1 MLGAAATVWY
11 GAVPAAAITGGADA
25 DNKYPFVAHVAVGDT
40 ERACSGTLVHPQL
53 VLTAAA
59 CFADG
64 QGAVRAGEPASRST
78 VTVGRSDLAGGTGG
92 TVTMV
97 TDLIPHPD
105 RDLVLA
111 RLETPATAAPIAIAT
126 DAPEVGE
133 SLTVAGFGRTRTDW
147 VPGRLKQG
155 RSTVDAVSGPAL
167 DLAAG
172 DSGAGVCKG
181 DAGGPAFRERD
192 GDVELVAVH
201 HGSNQAGCL
210 GEAQGAPRSA
220 ETRVDDVRA
229 WIVGRFPGFA
239 TGFEDGQP
247 APHFV
252 STVDAGGAGGGGIRN
267 VGGICCSLTGP
278 EAALRAERPTHGGSN
293 MLMYSGKDNNETSS
307 FAYTKVFKPGN
318 LQVRG
323 STALSYWIYPQ
334 SNASNGGVS
343 GNNSTC
349 VAVDLVYTDGSTLRD
364 SAVLDQRGHRPHPAG
379 QCDNLPL
386 DTWTEVVV
394 RIGDVADG
402 KQIATIS
409 VGYDQP
415 GKLGGYRG
423 YIDDIAITDVVAP
436 ATFATG
442 LETGQPAP
450 TWTSTVSTG
459 TARGGLRNVSGICC
473 SLTGPEAAVRAEPT
487 THGGEKTLMYSGKDD
502 NSTSSFAYTK
512 VFQLSNAFVTPTSR
526 LSYWIHPQSNAG
538 NHNVSGGNSSCVAV
552 DLIFKAHA
560 DGTERSL
567 RDLGVVDQHGRSV
580 HPSGQCEQLPLD
592 RWSYVSVP
600 LGAVAN
606 GREITQ
612 IDIGYDQKP
621 GTGGYRGYVDDIRI
635 TP

>member
-1 MLGAAATVWY
+1 MLAAAATIGY
-11 GAVPAAAITGGADA
+11 GAGPAAAITGGADA
-25 DNKYPFVAHVAVGDT
+25 DDKYPFVAHLAVGDT

-59 CFADG
+59 CFADE
-64 QGAVRAGEPASRST
+64 QGAVRAGEPATRST

-92 TVTMV
+92 TVTTV

-111 RLETPATAAPIAIAT
+111 RLEVPATAAPIAVAT
-126 DAPEVGE
+126 DAPEAGE
-133 SLTVAGFGRTRTDW
+133 SLIVAGFGRTRTDW

-155 RSTVDAVSGPAL
+155 RSTVDTVSGPTL
-167 DLAAG
+167 DLAGGESA
-172 DSGAGVCKG
+172 AGVCKG

-192 GDVELVAVH
+192 GAVELVAVH

-210 GEAQGAPRSA
+210 GEAQGAPRST

-229 WIVGRFPGFA
+229 WIVGNFPGFA
-239 TGFEDGQP
+239 TGFEAGQP

-252 STVDAGGAGGGGIRN
+252 NAIDDAGAGHGGIRN
-267 VGGICCSLTGP
+267 VGGVCCSLTGP
-278 EAALRAERPTHGGSN
+278 QADVRAERPTHGGTT
-293 MLMYSGKDNNETSS
+293 MLMYSGKDNNATSS

-318 LQVRG
+318 LRVRR
-323 STALSYWIYPQ
+323 STVLSYWIYPQ
-334 SNASNGGVS
+334 STASNSGVS
-343 GNNSTC
+343 GTNSTC
-349 VAVDLVYTDGSTLRD
+349 VAIDLVYTDGGTLRD
-364 SAVLDQRGHRPHPAG
+364 SAVTDQRGNRAHPAH
-379 QCDNLPL
+379 QCNTLPL
-386 DTWTEVVV
+386 DTWTEVVL

-415 GKLGGYRG
+415 ANVGGYRG

-442 LETGQPAP
+442 VETGQPAP

-459 TARGGLRNVSGICC
+459 APRGGLKNVSGICC
-473 SLTGPEAAVRAEPT
+473 SLTGPEAAVRDEAT
-487 THGGEKTLMYSGKDD
+487 THGGGAALMYSGKDD
-502 NSTSSFAYTK
+502 NATSSHAYTK
-512 VFQLSNAFVTPTSR
+512 VFQLTNAFVTPTSR
-526 LSYWIHPQSNAG
+526 LSYWIFPQSTTSNR
-538 NHNVSGGNSSCVAV
+538 HVTGGNSSCVAL
-552 DLIFKAHA
+552 DLIFLRHA
-560 DGTERSL
+560 DGTQRSL
-567 RDLGVVDQHGRSV
+567 RDSGVVDQRGRPV
-580 HPSGQCEQLPLD
+580 HPAGQCAQLPLD

-606 GREITQ
+606 GQEITQ
-612 IDIGYDQKP
+612 IDIGYDQP
-621 GTGGYRGYVDDIRI
+621 AGTGGYRGYVDDIRI